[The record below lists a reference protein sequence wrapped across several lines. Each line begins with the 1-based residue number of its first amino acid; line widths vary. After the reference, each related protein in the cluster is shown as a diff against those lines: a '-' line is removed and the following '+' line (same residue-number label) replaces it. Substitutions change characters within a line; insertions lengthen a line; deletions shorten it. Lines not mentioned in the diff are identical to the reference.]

1 MPNFANILNSLLQNF
16 STPVIRRFFIR
27 LLILSSF
34 LLYGSEI
41 TAQVSGGFQFD
52 PLDKKGTQKNR
63 EELLRNQEIFWV
75 KKLIRQEILLKE
87 MERIRVET
95 NKIMKEISKLI
106 KGEGQNLEGEL
117 TKLQDETIR
126 VNQEIVAEL
135 KKINE
140 GFLEGREVV
149 RRKLESMRKESKSL
163 VREIAFILEYEKEIW
178 QKKQNLQDSLLQT
191 NGELTAPQSK
201 SGKVLKSNVFSN
213 KEPELDEV
221 ITILDPQDESFKDN
235 KPSPKNR
242 FEKTIDSSRNE
253 PKVDY
258 QKGKQDNKGLLEP
271 LKDESTEKLPQQNK
285 NILEKDKD
293 KETAKAKLEEQKQ
306 KIIDFG
312 SQIKILRKKVK
323 AKSGNA
329 SKEFIELGNKYLETQ
344 RFIDSLD
351 DLEKLALLTFS
362 NQNNIHLGSY
372 EQAAWAF
379 KIALTFNRNQGET
392 HLTIGKIYD
401 EISDGKN
408 AIMYARLANLVFIKK
423 NNQAKMQEA
432 QSFIESIEK
441 KYDDKNQ

>member
-34 LLYGSEI
+34 LLYGSDI
-41 TAQVSGGFQFD
+41 TAQVNGDFQFD

-63 EELLRNQEIFWV
+63 EKSLRNQETFWV
-75 KKLIRQEILLKE
+75 KKVIRQEILLKE

-126 VNQEIVAEL
+126 VNQEIVTEL
-135 KKINE
+135 EKINE
-140 GFLEGREVV
+140 GFLEGRESV
-149 RRKLESMRKESKSL
+149 RRKLENMRKESKSL

-178 QKKQNLQDSLLQT
+178 QKKQNFQGSLLQT
-191 NGELTAPQSK
+191 NDELTTPQSK
-201 SGKVLKSNVFSN
+201 SGEVLKSNIFSN

-221 ITILDPQDESFKDN
+221 ITINDPQDESFKDN
-235 KPSPKNR
+235 KPSPINR
-242 FEKTIDSSRNE
+242 FEKKIDSSRNE

-258 QKGKQDNKGLLEP
+258 EEGKQDNKGLLEP
-271 LKDESTEKLPQQNK
+271 LKDESTEKLAQQNK

-293 KETAKAKLEEQKQ
+293 KETTKAKLEEQKQ

-312 SQIKILRKKVK
+312 NQIKILRKKVK
-323 AKSGNA
+323 AKSGSA

-351 DLEKLALLTFS
+351 DLEKLALLKFS

-372 EQAAWAF
+372 EQAVWAF
-379 KIALTFNRNQGET
+379 KIALSFNRNQGET

-401 EISDGKN
+401 EISDGEN
-408 AIMYARLANLVFIKK
+408 AIMYARLADLVFIKK
-423 NNQAKMQEA
+423 NNQAKIQET
-432 QSFIESIEK
+432 QSFIESLEK
-441 KYDDKNQ
+441 KYGDKNQ